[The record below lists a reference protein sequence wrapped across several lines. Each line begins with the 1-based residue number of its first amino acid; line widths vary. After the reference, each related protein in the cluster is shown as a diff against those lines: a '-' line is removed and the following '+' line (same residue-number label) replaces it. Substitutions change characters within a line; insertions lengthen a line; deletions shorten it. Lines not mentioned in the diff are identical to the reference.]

1 MVEHRFPKPAVRGSS
16 PFRPATYL
24 KLESKMNKLSEGV
37 GSLKTFLEEVK
48 VELLKCTWPTRKE
61 LFGQSLVVVISVIIL
76 GAFVGLCDVV
86 NMNLLR
92 FIIR

>member
-1 MVEHRFPKPAVRGSS
+1 
-16 PFRPATYL
+16 
-24 KLESKMNKLSEGV
+24 MNKLSDSV
-37 GSLKTFLEEVK
+37 GSLRNFLEEVK

-61 LFGQSLVVVISVIIL
+61 LFGQSVVVIISVIIL
-76 GAFVGLCDVV
+76 GAFVGLCDVI

>member
-1 MVEHRFPKPAVRGSS
+1 
-16 PFRPATYL
+16 
-24 KLESKMNKLSEGV
+24 MNKLSESV
-37 GSLKTFLEEVK
+37 GSLRTFLEEVK

-61 LFGQSLVVVISVIIL
+61 LFGQSVVVIISVIIL
-76 GAFVGLCDVV
+76 GAFVGLCDVI

>member
-1 MVEHRFPKPAVRGSS
+1 
-16 PFRPATYL
+16 
-24 KLESKMNKLSEGV
+24 MNKLSQSV
-37 GSLKTFLEEVK
+37 GGLKNFLGEVK

-61 LFGQSLVVVISVIIL
+61 LFGQSVVVIVSVIIL

>member
-1 MVEHRFPKPAVRGSS
+1 
-16 PFRPATYL
+16 
-24 KLESKMNKLSEGV
+24 MNKLIEGV
-37 GSLKTFLEEVK
+37 GSLRTFLEEVK

-92 FIIR
+92 YIIR